1 MQNIYQILIIIDDFL
16 DDVTISRNSKLIWQL
31 FTRGRHY
38 CCSTVISTQKYRA
51 ISPVIRVNATEL
63 YIWRLRN
70 ASDLDAW
77 VEEVSATANKKDL
90 LEMYNEATSIP
101 FGLYFKLTAHDTDH
115 MFYQNFSKRFVL
127 TE

>member
-1 MQNIYQILIIIDDFL
+1 
-16 DDVTISRNSKLIWQL
+16 V
-31 FTRGRHY
+31 
-38 CCSTVISTQKYRA
+38 VSTQKYRA
-51 ISPVIRVNATEL
+51 ISPVIRVNGTEL

-90 LEMYNEATSIP
+90 LEMYNEVTSIP
-101 FGLYFKLTAHDTDH
+101 FGLLYIKLTAHDTDH